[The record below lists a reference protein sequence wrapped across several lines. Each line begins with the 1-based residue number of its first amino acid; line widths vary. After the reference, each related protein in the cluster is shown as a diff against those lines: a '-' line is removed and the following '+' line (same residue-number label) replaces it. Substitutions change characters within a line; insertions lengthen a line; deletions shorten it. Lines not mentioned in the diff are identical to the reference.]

1 MQWNSNETK
10 PPKAGDYLVFDKFY
24 GMCFAHYT
32 KRNGWEMLDEF
43 CEELNTSVTHWAE
56 VPALPPSN

>member
-1 MQWNSNETK
+1 
-10 PPKAGDYLVFDKFY
+10 
-24 GMCFAHYT
+24 
-32 KRNGWEMLDEF
+32 MLDEF